1 MNDFLDENYTIPTES
16 NYMRFIQG
24 ENQFRVLSS
33 AIVGMEYWITDP
45 ENKKKRT
52 PVRKHMGEIIPIDVL
67 EENPKSGNLD
77 APKHFWALC
86 VYNYQD
92 KRVQILEITQKGIQ
106 KAILA
111 LTKSKGWGSPKD
123 YDIIVTREGEGLDT
137 EYQVMPQPKSKLDE
151 GVAQLY
157 KDMEIDLDALF
168 TGDDPFAGEKVD
180 VDEID
185 EKLKVFTKGK

>member
-1 MNDFLDENYTIPTES
+1 MNDFLDDNYTIPTES

-33 AIVGMEYWITDP
+33 AIVGMEYWVTNP
-45 ENKKKRT
+45 EDKKKRM
-52 PVRKHMGEIIPIDVL
+52 PKRKHIGENIPM
-67 EENPKSGNLD
+67 EEIEINPKTGKDDL
-77 APKHFWALC
+77 PKHFWAFV
-86 VYNYQD
+86 VYNYAD
-92 KRVQILEITQKGIQ
+92 KRIQILEITQKGIQ

-111 LTKSKGWGSPKD
+111 LTKSKAWGSPKD
-123 YDIIVTREGEGLDT
+123 FDLIVTREGEGRDT
-137 EYQVMPQPKSKLDE
+137 EYSVMPQPKSKLDE
-151 GVAQLY
+151 GVVQLY

-185 EKLKVFTKGK
+185 EKLKVFTKK